1 MSGRS
6 HCFLTPAKRR
16 HRHRLEVNSPRKQ
29 LEMAPRCRFSPRI
42 SFRWLSGLV
51 ACVIGVAALTALV
64 VVLRSHVPGSY
75 GLVLYLL
82 VIVPAAIVW
91 GMGLAV
97 IVAFLCA
104 GVYDYFLT
112 APLYSFDIH
121 DPQNAVGLA
130 IFLITAVVVGELAA
144 RLRRAVRESQRLYQE
159 QSALL
164 RVATLAAQSV
174 SPSPVFDAVTR
185 EVGLLCGAD
194 LACMYR
200 YEDDDAVTRVAVW
213 STMPDELAVGTRLA
227 LIGPSVALDVQQTG
241 RPARI
246 SSFPG
251 TTGPMAR
258 ESDAVG
264 IRSTIGCPIVV
275 AGPLWGVF
283 AASTK
288 SDKPFPPETESQI
301 ARFTDV
307 VATAILTSAESRA
320 ELAASRVRVIAAADE
335 ARRRLE
341 RDLHDG
347 AQQRLVSLGLKLRR
361 AQHEVPADLPAL
373 VADLGR
379 MAEELNEAHEEL
391 RVLSQ
396 GLHPA
401 ILSKAG
407 LGPALR
413 ALARRSAVPVQLHV
427 NNKSRYPPDVEASA
441 YYVISEALTNT
452 IKYARASR
460 AEVIVEERDAALWV
474 CVADDGIGGA
484 DPRGGSGLI
493 GLQDR
498 VAAAGG
504 TIEVVSVI
512 SAGTTIQASLP
523 IRRLDGESPQSWWR
537 LASPAAAGVSPVQ
550 T

>member
-1 MSGRS
+1 
-6 HCFLTPAKRR
+6 
-16 HRHRLEVNSPRKQ
+16 
-29 LEMAPRCRFSPRI
+29 MAPPRRFSPRV
-42 SFRWLSGLV
+42 SLRWLTGLV
-51 ACVIGVAALTALV
+51 VCVIGVAAVTALV
-64 VVLRSHVPGSY
+64 VVLSPHVPGSSV
-75 GLVLYLL
+75 LVLYLI

-91 GMGLAV
+91 GIGLAV
-97 IVAFLCA
+97 LVAFLCA
-104 GVYDYFLT
+104 GVYDYFFT
-112 APLYSFDIH
+112 PPLYSFDIY
-121 DPQNAVGLA
+121 DPQNAVGLG
-130 IFLITAVVVGELAA
+130 IFLVTAVVVGELAA
-144 RLRRAVRESQRLYQE
+144 RLRRAVRESARLYQE

-194 LACMYR
+194 LARMYR
-200 YEDDDAVTRVAVW
+200 YDGDDAATRVAVW
-213 STMPDELAVGTRLA
+213 STVGGELAVGTRLA
-227 LIGPSVALDVQQTG
+227 LIGPSVARDVRQTG

-246 SSFPG
+246 FISPG
-251 TTGPMAR
+251 ATGPIAR
-258 ESDAVG
+258 DAIEVG
-264 IRSTIGCPIVV
+264 IRSTVGCPIVV
-275 AGPLWGVF
+275 AGRLWGVF

-288 SDKPFPPETESQI
+288 TDKPFPPETESQI
-301 ARFTDV
+301 ARFTDI

-320 ELAASRVRVIAAADE
+320 ELAASRARVVAAADE

-347 AQQRLVSLGLKLRR
+347 AQQRLVSLGLELRR

-379 MAEELNEAHEEL
+379 IAEELNEALEEL
-391 RVLSQ
+391 RILSQ

-401 ILSKAG
+401 ILSEAG

-413 ALARRSAVPVQLHV
+413 ALARRSAVAVELHV
-427 NNKSRYPPDVEASA
+427 NTKIRYPPAVEASA

-452 IKYARASR
+452 IKHARASR

-474 CVADDGIGGA
+474 SVADDGIGGA

-493 GLQDR
+493 GLRDR
-498 VAAAGG
+498 VEAAGG
-504 TIEVVSVI
+504 TIEVISAL

-523 IRRLDGESPQSWWR
+523 IGRLDGESPQSWWR
-537 LASPAAAGVSPVQ
+537 SASPAAAGTNGRRLVLDQ
-550 T
+550 D